1 MCKYLHFRPALSH
14 FLSLS
19 LFFSISLCALAHS
32 SLCAGHQA
40 LSKKEN
46 KGGESLELE
55 SALALTPCTEEK
67 YKQINEEFDLMIK
80 TQKMS
85 VSTVKRGEAKN

>member
-1 MCKYLHFRPALSH
+1 
-14 FLSLS
+14 
-19 LFFSISLCALAHS
+19 
-32 SLCAGHQA
+32 

-55 SALALTPCTEEK
+55 SALALTPRTEEK

-80 TQKMS
+80 TQKIS